1 MPKEE
6 YGCTIKSIVTDI
18 AANMSKMRQSLKEN
32 DPSLAVYGCSAHLL
46 NLLGDDVTPQQVMQ
60 HVKDINKHFRNHHKP
75 SAWLK
80 EHKESVKPQLPGDTR
95 WKSQLTA
102 LETFVTNRR
111 FLLQICEDHENE
123 MDTGISRKINDIQ
136 IYRSA
141 KHLIEQLTPIANAI
155 DTCQSDATSLADATN
170 TWFELSTNEK
180 LSQHKEAVDKR
191 MKQAITVE
199 HLVAYKLHP
208 KYRGQDLTAQ
218 QETEVHDYLFNH
230 NVAHIA
236 TLIAFDAK
244 ASPFPAAYFK
254 EEAVAS
260 TQPAV
265 WWKAMK
271 CYGVNN
277 DFINIA

>member
-1 MPKEE
+1 MIDGLRPGYSAPTRKTLGEQHLDDVYKDNQQIMKDTISGKSGTLIQDGWSNVHNDPIVAASIQVEGKTFFLNSVDTGAMPKSAENCKTLCEDSIKIAKEE
-6 YGCTIKSIVTDI
+6 YGCTIKSIVTDN

-32 DPSLAVYGCSAHLL
+32 DPSLAVYGCSAPLL
-46 NLLGDDVTPQQVMQ
+46 NLLGDDVTPQQVMK

-75 SAWLK
+75 SVWLK

-155 DTCQSDATSLADATN
+155 DTCQSDATSLADKT
-170 TWFELSTNEK
+170 TT
-180 LSQHKEAVDKR
+180 
-191 MKQAITVE
+191 
-199 HLVAYKLHP
+199 
-208 KYRGQDLTAQ
+208 
-218 QETEVHDYLFNH
+218 
-230 NVAHIA
+230 
-236 TLIAFDAK
+236 
-244 ASPFPAAYFK
+244 
-254 EEAVAS
+254 
-260 TQPAV
+260 
-265 WWKAMK
+265 
-271 CYGVNN
+271 
-277 DFINIA
+277 